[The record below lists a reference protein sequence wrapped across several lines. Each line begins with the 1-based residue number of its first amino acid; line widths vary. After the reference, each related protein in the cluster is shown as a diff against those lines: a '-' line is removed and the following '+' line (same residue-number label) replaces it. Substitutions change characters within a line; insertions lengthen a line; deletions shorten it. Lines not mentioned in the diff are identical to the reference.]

1 MKKTNLFKTALLA
14 VFSITAVV
22 AISCSNDEDET
33 TTTPVTT
40 PTTGTVSILSVVQAK
55 YNPNKV
61 TITTSGNNII
71 LTSNGT
77 PDHVSPY
84 WATTNPLYEAQMVG
98 STVNPGTIGTQNYT
112 MTIPMYPSEATTK
125 EATTLGPIGMAL
137 NGVPIYN
144 DREGGNVPVDSGVLG
159 SFDRAGA
166 HPGPGNTYH
175 YHCTGDFTGNDN
187 ANLIGF
193 LRDGFPI
200 YARKDADGS
209 YPANLDTNG
218 GVVGTTA
225 DFSTAI
231 YHYHASNTAYLGSR
245 FYILKSGSY
254 HGTKG
259 TFTQ

>member
-1 MKKTNLFKTALLA
+1 MTKLKVSIFGLSLLA
-14 VFSITAVV
+14 
-22 AISCSNDEDET
+22 ISFILYSCNKDDDST
-33 TTTPVTT
+33 TVT
-40 PTTGTVSILSVVQAK
+40 PTTGAVSILSTVQTK
-55 YNPNKV
+55 YKSMV
-61 TITTSGNNII
+61 TISTSGSSIT
-71 LTSNGT
+71 LKSNGT

-84 WATTNPLYEAQMVG
+84 WDATNTLYEAQMSG
-98 STVNPGTIGTQNYT
+98 STVNPGKIGTQNYA
-112 MTIPMYPSEATTK
+112 MTIPTNPTEASTK
-125 EATTLGPIGMAL
+125 EATTLGAIGMAL

-144 DREGGNVPVDSGVLG
+144 DREGGNVPVDAGVLG

-200 YARKDADGS
+200 YARKDNDGS

-218 GVVGTTA
+218 GHVGTTA
-225 DFSTAI
+225 DFSTPI

-245 FYILKSGSY
+245 FYILKAGSY

>member
-1 MKKTNLFKTALLA
+1 MRKINLSIFACTLLA
-14 VFSITAVV
+14 LSTFID
-22 AISCSNDEDET
+22 SCKKSTDDTGGT
-33 TTTPVTT
+33 TVTT
-40 PTTGTVSILSVVQAK
+40 PTGTVSIASTVQSKYLSS
-55 YNPNKV
+55 KV
-61 TITTSGNNII
+61 TITTSSTSIT
-71 LTSNGT
+71 LRSNGT
-77 PDHVSPY
+77 PEHVSPY
-84 WATTNPLYEAQMVG
+84 WGTGHALYEAQRTG
-98 STVNPGTIGTQNYT
+98 GTVNPGLIATQNYA
-112 MTIPMYPSEATTK
+112 MTIPIFPVAATTK
-125 EATTLGPIGMAL
+125 EETTLGAIGMAL

-144 DREGGNVPVDSGVLG
+144 DREGGNVPVDAGVLG

-175 YHCTGDFTGNDN
+175 YHATGDFTGNDN

-200 YARKDADGS
+200 YARKDSDGS
-209 YPANLDTNG
+209 YPSNLDANG
-218 GVVGTTA
+218 GHTHATA
-225 DFSTAI
+225 DFSTPI

>member
-1 MKKTNLFKTALLA
+1 MTKLKVSIFGLSLLA
-14 VFSITAVV
+14 TSI
-22 AISCSNDEDET
+22 ILYSCNKDDDT
-33 TTTPVTT
+33 TTVT
-40 PTTGTVSILSVVQAK
+40 PTTGVSILSTVQAK
-55 YNPNKV
+55 YKSMV
-61 TITTSGNNII
+61 TISTSGSSIT
-71 LTSNGT
+71 LKSNGT

-84 WATTNPLYEAQMVG
+84 WDASNSLYEAQMAG
-98 STVNPGTIGTQNYT
+98 STVNPGKIGTQNYA
-112 MTIPMYPSEATTK
+112 MTIPTNPTETSTK
-125 EATTLGPIGMAL
+125 EVTTLGPIGMAL

-144 DREGGNVPVDSGVLG
+144 DREGGNVPVDAGVLG

-200 YARKDADGS
+200 YARKDNDGS
-209 YPANLDTNG
+209 YPTNLDANG
-218 GVVGTTA
+218 GHVGTTA
-225 DFSTAI
+225 DFSTPI

-245 FYILKSGSY
+245 FYILKAGSY
-254 HGTKG
+254 HGSKG

>member
-1 MKKTNLFKTALLA
+1 MTKLKLSIFGLSLLA
-14 VFSITAVV
+14 TSLILS
-22 AISCSNDEDET
+22 SCNNEDESET
-33 TTTPVTT
+33 VTPTPVT
-40 PTTGTVSILSVVQAK
+40 PTTSVSILNTVQAK
-55 YNPNKV
+55 YKSMV
-61 TITTSGNNII
+61 TISTSGSSIT
-71 LTSNGT
+71 LKSNGT

-84 WATTNPLYEAQMVG
+84 WDATNALYEAQMSG
-98 STVNPGTIGTQNYT
+98 STVNPGMIGTQNYV
-112 MTIPMYPSEATTK
+112 MTISTNPTEAITK

-144 DREGGNVPVDSGVLG
+144 DREGGNVPVDAGVLG

-175 YHCTGDFTGNDN
+175 YHCTGDFTGNDDS
-187 ANLIGF
+187 NLIGF

-200 YARKDADGS
+200 YARKDNDGS
-209 YPANLDTNG
+209 YPTNLDANG
-218 GVVGTTA
+218 GHVGTTA

-245 FYILKSGSY
+245 FYILKAGSY
-254 HGTKG
+254 HGAKG